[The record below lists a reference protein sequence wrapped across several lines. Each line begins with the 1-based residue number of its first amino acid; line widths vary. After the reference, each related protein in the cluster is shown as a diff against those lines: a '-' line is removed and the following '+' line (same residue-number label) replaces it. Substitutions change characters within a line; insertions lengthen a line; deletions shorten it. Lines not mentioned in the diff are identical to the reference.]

1 MPSVRV
7 HPSRRP
13 AAVAPSHRAEE
24 PRVQLGDEA
33 DHRAP
38 LRGNDV
44 GVETPIPRLDLALD
58 QDHLRFRVRRDQVL
72 GEGDGGRVGAHGA
85 VAAQQ
90 ANPVSAGEVGPLAKV
105 FGVHGLVPHVAVAD
119 VGEEGGGVVAVV
131 AQDVQGCLH
140 CRAPEGV
147 GPVAVCL
154 RNVDMRS
161 KLSMEIILV

>member
-38 LRGNDV
+38 LRGDDV
-44 GVETPIPRLDLALD
+44 GVEAPISRLDLAPD
-58 QDHLRFRVRRDQVL
+58 QDHLRFGVRRDQVL

-90 ANPVSAGEVGPLAKV
+90 AIPVGAGEAGALAEV
-105 FGVHGLVPHVAVAD
+105 FGVHGFVPHVAVAD

-131 AQDVQGCLH
+131 AQDVQGCLYR
-140 CRAPEGV
+140 CAPEGV
-147 GPVAVCL
+147 GSVAVRL
-154 RNVDMRS
+154 RNVDTRS
-161 KLSMEIILV
+161 KLSMEIIIV